1 MTGEGGSSNLF
12 LYFDLEIVKNWVLG
26 YYCLSFDSFKIIF
39 RKNKFF
45 YFFACYTCMI
55 LSLCLKGK
63 HLQLYE
69 FSKLQS
75 SGDFT
80 KNFEIFILQAD
91 LSKQN
96 KPELGF
102 SL

>member
-1 MTGEGGSSNLF
+1 
-12 LYFDLEIVKNWVLG
+12 
-26 YYCLSFDSFKIIF
+26 
-39 RKNKFF
+39 
-45 YFFACYTCMI
+45 MI

-80 KNFEIFILQAD
+80 KNFEIFILQGD
-91 LSKQN
+91 QSKQN